1 MIKSDLEYLLDV
13 VPGYTCDM
21 SPRDLQDYI
30 KEAMILK
37 KKDQDKEDAQFT
49 LTEDEIFNE
58 Q

>member
-21 SPRDLQDYI
+21 CPLDLRGYI

-37 KKDQDKEDAQFT
+37 SRDEDKAKLIEDDI
-49 LTEDEIFNE
+49 ENEVFNE
-58 Q
+58 N

>member
-21 SPRDLQDYI
+21 SPKDLQDYI
-30 KEAMILK
+30 KQAMVLK
-37 KKDQDKEDAQFT
+37 KRDEERIESQFT
-49 LTEDEIFNE
+49 LTEDEVFNE